1 MTTKPG
7 GAWIARVK
15 PRPALRLFCFPYAG
29 GGASIFRQWASLL
42 PSEIDVCALYLP
54 GRESRLRE
62 PAFTD
67 VTALV
72 QTLTDVLRPYLDVP
86 FALAGH
92 SMGGVI
98 AFEFARALRANH
110 LRGPAHLFVSAQR
123 APQLPP
129 RHAPIHHL
137 KGEEFNRALA
147 RLGGTPQAVL
157 EHKELMELLFPVLQA
172 DFTLYENYAYTS
184 APPLDCPIS
193 AFYGEQ
199 DHLVSEYELAA
210 WREQTSSTFALRG
223 IPGNHFFIHGS
234 QEPFV
239 RSIASDLHSLLRV
252 M

>member
-1 MTTKPG
+1 MTMKPG
-7 GAWIARVK
+7 SSWIARVK
-15 PRPALRLFCFPYAG
+15 SRPALRLFCFPYAG
-29 GGASIFRQWASLL
+29 GGASIFRQWGGLL
-42 PSEIDVCALYLP
+42 PSEIDVCPIYLP

-67 VTALV
+67 MTTLV
-72 QTLTDVLRPYLDVP
+72 QTLTDVLRPYIDVP

-98 AFEFARALRANH
+98 AFEFARALRANQM
-110 LRGPAHLFVSAQR
+110 RDPAYLFVSAQR

-137 KGEEFNRALA
+137 TGEAFNKALA

-157 EHKELMELLFPVLQA
+157 EHKELMELLFPVLRA
-172 DFTLYENYAYTS
+172 DFTLYENYSYTS
-184 APPLDCPIS
+184 VSPLDCPIS

-210 WREQTSSTFALRG
+210 WREQTSSTFAVRG

-234 QEPFV
+234 QEPFLH
-239 RSIASDLHSLLRV
+239 SIAGDLRSLLPV
-252 M
+252 V

>member
-7 GAWIARVK
+7 SSWIARVK
-15 PRPALRLFCFPYAG
+15 SRPALRLFCFPYAG
-29 GGASIFRQWASLL
+29 GGASIFRQWGSLL
-42 PSEIDVCALYLP
+42 PSEIDVCPIYLP

-62 PAFTD
+62 LAFTD
-67 VTALV
+67 MTTLV
-72 QTLTDVLRPYLDVP
+72 QTLIDVLRPYVDVP

-92 SMGGVI
+92 SMGGII
-98 AFEFARALRANH
+98 AFEFARALRDNQMC
-110 LRGPAHLFVSAQR
+110 GPAYLFVSAQR

-137 KGEEFNRALA
+137 TGEAFNKALA

-157 EHKELMELLFPVLQA
+157 EHKELMELLFPVLRA
-172 DFTLYENYAYTS
+172 DFTMYENYSY
-184 APPLDCPIS
+184 APASPLDCPIS

-210 WREQTSSTFALRG
+210 WREQTRSTFAVRG

-234 QEPFV
+234 QEPFLH
-239 RSIASDLHSLLRV
+239 SIAGDLRSLLHV
-252 M
+252 V